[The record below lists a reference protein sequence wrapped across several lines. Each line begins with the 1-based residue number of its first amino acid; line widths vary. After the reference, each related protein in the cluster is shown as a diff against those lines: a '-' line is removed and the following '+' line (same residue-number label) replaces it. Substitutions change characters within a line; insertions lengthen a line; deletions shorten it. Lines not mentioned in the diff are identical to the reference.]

1 MHQDLKDFAAIAAI
15 ACASLGSA
23 NPGWACMDS
32 AIVMP
37 PPALHLATPAD
48 LPAQLTLNPGQRI
61 EFSIPHPENMAI
73 ELVGDLKLLS
83 RPGDAHLVLGV
94 PAEATQVD
102 GRIRFPGTE
111 AIFQRCT
118 PAATVVRLVRRAVAP
133 PSIRE
138 VDVDLTQAERVLE
151 LSRRPVRIDGRDVL
165 KVTLASDN
173 PDVVMTAND
182 RLWTPLRLAFDV
194 EKHIF
199 TAWFR
204 QSGLDHGKPTDKPFA
219 ITVKRLLNG
228 SWQLE
233 HFKVESRPTPTC

>member
-15 ACASLGSA
+15 ACAGLGVA
-23 NPGWACMDS
+23 NPGWACMDT
-32 AIVMP
+32 AISLP

-61 EFSIPHPENMAI
+61 EFSIPHPENMSI

-118 PAATVVRLVRRAVAP
+118 PAATVVRLVRRTVAP

-151 LSRRPVRIDGRDVL
+151 LSRKPVRIDGRDVL

-173 PDVVMTAND
+173 PDVVMTANGPD
-182 RLWTPLRLAFDV
+182 CVKTRSDWRRSVFSVFLRAQGHDS
-194 EKHIF
+194 E
-199 TAWFR
+199 R
-204 QSGLDHGKPTDKPFA
+204 
-219 ITVKRLLNG
+219 TVKTADLRSEHGFFQGRARKRLHA
-228 SWQLE
+228 QQQAP
-233 HFKVESRPTPTC
+233 K